1 MKKVTFK
8 IELSNN
14 NEIKV
19 VMPNLILDNFV
30 EQYKLNEFLMLN
42 KTSTKELKRE
52 LLEEIA
58 LIIKQKSE
66 DLK

>member
-1 MKKVTFK
+1 MKTFPFR
-8 IELSNN
+8 IELLSNN
-14 NEIKV
+14 DIKV
-19 VMPNLILDNFV
+19 LLPNHIINSLV
-30 EQYKLNEFLMLN
+30 EQYKINSLIMLD

>member
-1 MKKVTFK
+1 MKTFPFR

-14 NEIKV
+14 NDIKV
-19 VMPNLILDNFV
+19 LLPNHIINSLV
-30 EQYKLNEFLMLN
+30 EQYKINSLIMLD